1 MQLTIASICGFIL
14 DLIIGDPQWFPHPVR
29 FFGWLIENGEKTVR
43 RIFPKSA
50 KGEYWGGVVLVI
62 VLAYLCLALVL
73 ILLTLA
79 ASWHAYAL
87 FAVQMLLSYFFIATK
102 NLQVESMYVYRE
114 LEKKDLP
121 QARYYL
127 SRIVGRDTKDLSEE
141 QIAKAA
147 VETIAENAAD
157 GVIAPLFFLV
167 LGGLPWC
174 VLYKMV
180 NTLDSMIGYKNKK
193 YFYFGRFAAL
203 LDDAMNY
210 LPARLSAGFMLLATA
225 LLGMDAKVAG
235 KVYMRDKK
243 QHASP
248 NSGQTEAVM
257 AGALDITL
265 GGNNYYGGKLVEK
278 PTLGNGKRIVEKKD
292 IIRAN
297 RLMLVAAVLFLL
309 VGVLVRVVFKLA

>member
-1 MQLTIASICGFIL
+1 MQLTIAIICGFIL

>member
-1 MQLTIASICGFIL
+1 
-14 DLIIGDPQWFPHPVR
+14 
-29 FFGWLIENGEKTVR
+29 
-43 RIFPKSA
+43 
-50 KGEYWGGVVLVI
+50 
-62 VLAYLCLALVL
+62 
-73 ILLTLA
+73 
-79 ASWHAYAL
+79 
-87 FAVQMLLSYFFIATK
+87 
-102 NLQVESMYVYRE
+102 MY
-114 LEKKDLP
+114 
-121 QARYYL
+121 
-127 SRIVGRDTKDLSEE
+127 
-141 QIAKAA
+141 
-147 VETIAENAAD
+147 
-157 GVIAPLFFLV
+157 
-167 LGGLPWC
+167 
-174 VLYKMV
+174 
-180 NTLDSMIGYKNKK
+180 
-193 YFYFGRFAAL
+193 
-203 LDDAMNY
+203 Y